1 VRKSWI
7 ALLAMLLLTGCAQA
21 RTPSVQPAAPSSEPL
36 TVMAAASLK
45 DAFEALGA
53 DFRAQHPATS
63 ITFNFAGSQQ
73 LAQQLVEGAPGDLFA
88 AANQRQMDVAVAGG
102 RVAADGADAPSIFAR
117 NRLVVVLP
125 ADNPAAIESLQDLAK
140 PGVKLVLAAESV
152 PAGQYALEFLANAS
166 ATADYTEAYS
176 PTVLSNVVSY
186 ETNVRSVLTKVALG
200 EGDAGIVYT
209 SDISGDAA
217 KDVVSIE
224 IPDALNTIAQYPIG
238 AVKDSA
244 NAAVAEAFIAYVLSA
259 DGQAILESYG
269 FIPAAGK

>member
-1 VRKSWI
+1 
-7 ALLAMLLLTGCAQA
+7 MLLLTGCALA

-200 EGDAGIVYT
+200 EADAGIVYA
-209 SDISGDAA
+209 SDAPASNTQVATLP
-217 KDVVSIE
+217 
-224 IPDALNTIAQYPIG
+224 IPDALNVPVSYPI
-238 AVKDSA
+238 ALVLDSTQPQAARDFVK
-244 NAAVAEAFIAYVLSA
+244 YVLSA
-259 DGQAILESYG
+259 EGQATLARFG
-269 FIPAAGK
+269 FLGAAEP